1 MYPLAA
7 RGTMPPAQPPL
18 VEVFKVFDED
28 LISMAF
34 GSEFAHWLRVCR
46 TCKHALDLGRQV
58 PFRAEVKLAKGVDCA
73 GMIAGL
79 NLQTTVPR
87 LPNTLHLKL
96 LNLSIHFCIQPG
108 QISGLATLL
117 KNAAGTLQALHLEHT
132 ACSSAQLSKL
142 FASLQEC
149 RNMTNLHLGELAKT
163 YFAAQDNAV
172 RSGFASLASLSIGE
186 CEFSDQDMQNL
197 VLFIERNPKLRELE
211 FNNTTLSGFDPL
223 AKALS
228 SVPSLQTLT
237 FKKVMAHNW
246 NLEALASVLSQ
257 LFGLLSIDFHGCHMQ
272 PAHACPVIEAMR
284 GLPKL
289 QTLGLGSNKLG
300 SLGAQAL
307 ARALQNSPEIRNLYC
322 ASAGL
327 RARDVE
333 IIFSAIPTQNL
344 RSLELNHNTIGE
356 QGGEALGKAIKN
368 CGSLESL
375 GLRHCK
381 IGSKEILNLVV
392 AMGHHCLGLRRLDLY
407 DNDLGD
413 EGADKVMEPLASY
426 RKLVSLDIGD
436 NGIGESGVCKIASLL
451 PRFSGLDT
459 LILSHNIINQAS
471 ARFFTDALD
480 QCSSLKYVDLSSPS
494 LSREAHELFSGRKYT
509 PEFYYDIYP

>member
-18 VEVFKVFDED
+18 VEVFKLFDED
-28 LISMAF
+28 LISKAF
-34 GSEFAHWLRVCR
+34 GGELAHWLRVCR

-96 LNLSIHFCIQPG
+96 LNLSIHFCIQPSL
-108 QISGLATLL
+108 ISSLATLL

-149 RNMTNLHLGELAKT
+149 RNITNLHLGELAKT

-257 LFGLLSIDFHGCHMQ
+257 LFELLSIDFSGCHMQ
-272 PAHACPVIEAMR
+272 PKHTCQVIQALHR
-284 GLPKL
+284 LTKL
-289 QTLGLGSNKLG
+289 ETLALASNQLGSR
-300 SLGAQAL
+300 GAQAL
-307 ARALQNSPEIRNLYC
+307 AQALPKLPKIKNLYC
-322 ASAGL
+322 ASTRLLAG
-327 RARDVE
+327 DVGS
-333 IIFSAIPTQNL
+333 IFSAIPMQNL
-344 RSLELNHNTIGE
+344 RRLQLTFNTIGE
-356 QGGEALGKAIKN
+356 QGGEALTEALES
-368 CGSLESL
+368 CRSLESVV
-375 GLRHCK
+375 LRHCK
-381 IGSKEILNLVV
+381 IG
-392 AMGHHCLGLRRLDLY
+392 A
-407 DNDLGD
+407 
-413 EGADKVMEPLASY
+413 
-426 RKLVSLDIGD
+426 
-436 NGIGESGVCKIASLL
+436 
-451 PRFSGLDT
+451 
-459 LILSHNIINQAS
+459 
-471 ARFFTDALD
+471 
-480 QCSSLKYVDLSSPS
+480 
-494 LSREAHELFSGRKYT
+494 
-509 PEFYYDIYP
+509 